1 MLVVVSKTA
10 TGRSRRTTIM
20 RCNKMSVAAAAI
32 CESANLRL
40 PSLLY
45 IHCFAVVVVIIF
57 FTIVFGQLANVCPSI
72 YACNGKRL
80 RAHCNYAFGFS
91 LPKGLSVVCRA
102 AADAATNNA
111 RLAAST
117 STCARR

>member
-45 IHCFAVVVVIIF
+45 IHCFAVVVIIIF
-57 FTIVFGQLANVCPSI
+57 FLLSFLVNLQMFAHQFMHATANGCAHIAIMPSDSLFQKA
-72 YACNGKRL
+72 YL
-80 RAHCNYAFGFS
+80 SFVEPLLTLLPTMRA
-91 LPKGLSVVCRA
+91 
-102 AADAATNNA
+102 
-111 RLAAST
+111 
-117 STCARR
+117 